1 MKNTLLVKKNKLTFS
16 DVCIEIAY
24 ISLAI
29 VSSYVSFLTFDVKF
43 PAILLFIGLFFM
55 ATVKVFFRANVR
67 LHKIILL
74 LILRFVLFMLN
85 CLILKLGVE
94 NILEQAI
101 ITVCSIMIFIYC
113 YNVSVDIGKILLP
126 FTILTCVQIFYSFV
140 ANGFSIDKTFIVSG
154 IGGSNYAATFLLF
167 MITYYLFSQTTAT
180 QKMTLVMS
188 IFALLLTQSF
198 ACYLVLFV
206 VCTWKIFKK
215 VKWYSVKSVTIL
227 SVTCI
232 IFILFCV
239 WFFNTKW
246 GYPIF
251 EKVQNK
257 LVFLFSGDIKNFSS
271 SRVELYQF
279 SMDNIKRH
287 ILFGSVKNINMKVVN
302 EYQNFRTHNFILES
316 LLLYGIVGSF
326 FNLIILYYLIK
337 SFRKN
342 RNTAYIM
349 VFVAMI
355 LHGFFE
361 PNFFT
366 MHFELFIWLI
376 IGSSLGLKDR
386 RR

>member
-1 MKNTLLVKKNKLTFS
+1 
-16 DVCIEIAY
+16 
-24 ISLAI
+24 
-29 VSSYVSFLTFDVKF
+29 
-43 PAILLFIGLFFM
+43 
-55 ATVKVFFRANVR
+55 
-67 LHKIILL
+67 
-74 LILRFVLFMLN
+74 
-85 CLILKLGVE
+85 
-94 NILEQAI
+94 
-101 ITVCSIMIFIYC
+101 
-113 YNVSVDIGKILLP
+113 VSVDIGKILLP

-198 ACYLVLFV
+198 ACYLVLLV

-316 LLLYGIVGSF
+316 LLLYGIVGSV